1 MPTMWVPETSS
12 TPLKRGSDPEVRGI
26 MDKKLKTVNTILYCK
41 RWEQTVKFYRD
52 RLGLPVNFSNNWF
65 VEFCLTDGSRL
76 SIADESRASIKSC
89 GGMGIT
95 LSLETDAIETVWAD
109 FAKSGL
115 EPTEIKEHP
124 WGARVFYFYDPEG
137 HRIEI
142 WQVK

>member
-1 MPTMWVPETSS
+1 M
-12 TPLKRGSDPEVRGI
+12 RQRF
-26 MDKKLKTVNTILYCK
+26 KTTNTILYCK
-41 RWEQTVKFYRD
+41 NWDQTVGFYRD
-52 RLGLPVNFSNNWF
+52 RLGLPVNFSNDWF

-95 LSLETDAIETVWAD
+95 LTLETDAIESAWAD

-115 EPTEIKEHP
+115 ELTEIKEHP
-124 WGARVFYFYDPEG
+124 WGAKVFYLYDPEG

-142 WQVK
+142 WQAE